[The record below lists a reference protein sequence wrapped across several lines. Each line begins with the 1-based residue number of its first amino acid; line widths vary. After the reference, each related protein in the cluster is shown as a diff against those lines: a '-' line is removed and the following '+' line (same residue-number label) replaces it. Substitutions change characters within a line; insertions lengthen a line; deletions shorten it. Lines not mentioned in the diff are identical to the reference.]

1 MMRNYAFV
9 LPVLLLLVSG
19 NNEVGPRDVREASG
33 NSARSLFVTVSS
45 TDSVRRMTEEAYA
58 KANGLSPSEI
68 GERFAASGALRCP
81 GGVSSA
87 QVTGARDVIT
97 TAAHSFRDLCKPHTL
112 PERCIFEYYRGTERR
127 FIPLS
132 ATLWMGSCA
141 DAAPRAAVNDWAIA
155 KLAFPA
161 EVTPYQIY
169 ERTEVLAE
177 LEHVLAVVGYD
188 IEATGKKDKYGQF
201 NKTMQECQVR
211 AAMDWATFQ
220 TNCEFEFGASGS
232 ALFRMR
238 DNRMTLFGVLS
249 GDHHDKDYC
258 PKGGCEFKAGRWSS
272 VYVTL
277 KGEFKDRLLTVVSQS
292 AAR

>member
-1 MMRNYAFV
+1 M
-9 LPVLLLLVSG
+9 
-19 NNEVGPRDVREASG
+19 
-33 NSARSLFVTVSS
+33 
-45 TDSVRRMTEEAYA
+45 
-58 KANGLSPSEI
+58 
-68 GERFAASGALRCP
+68 
-81 GGVSSA
+81 
-87 QVTGARDVIT
+87 IT
-97 TAAHSFRDLCKPHTL
+97 TAAHAFRDLCKPHTL
-112 PERCIFEYYRGTERR
+112 PEKCIFEYYSETERR
-127 FIPLS
+127 IIPLS
-132 ATLWMGSCA
+132 PALWMGTCA

-155 KLAFPA
+155 KLVFPA
-161 EVTPYQIY
+161 EVTPYEIY
-169 ERTEVLAE
+169 ERTEILAE

-211 AAMDWATFQ
+211 AVMDWAIFQ
-220 TNCEFEFGASGS
+220 TNCEFEVGASGS

-258 PKGGCEFKAGRWSS
+258 PKGGCDFKAGRWSS

-292 AAR
+292 AAK